1 MASAPPSD
9 EYPVATPVPLRPVG
23 DDRAHL
29 RLPEPLTRLIDRAA
43 ELTLVIALLRRAGA
57 RLVTLTGPGGVGKT
71 RLALEIIHRLRDE
84 LDGRVAFVSL
94 AAMRDPDR
102 LVADLALALDVRAGP
117 GDAPFD
123 AVVAGFGSEP
133 FVLVL
138 DNFEHLLSA
147 ASVVTDLLG
156 ACPALRVL
164 VTSRAR
170 LHLSGE
176 QDIPVL
182 PLPVPAAPAWLVPR
196 GMLPPGQTVED
207 IGATA
212 AIRLFV
218 DRATAVNPTF
228 ALTSTNAGAVAEI
241 CRRLDGLPLAMELAA
256 VRTRVLSPAA
266 LLARLEQRLHV
277 LTGGPVDQ
285 PERLRTLR
293 AAIAWSDELLG
304 EAEQTL
310 FRRLAVFV
318 GGFTLEGAEA
328 LHPDPGSV
336 PGEAP
341 GSASPSA
348 TTTLDLMTS
357 LIDHSL
363 LRRVGEVAGEPRFAM
378 LETIREY
385 AREQLHQ
392 SGEEQAVHD
401 AHAAWMVTLVER
413 ADAEIAGPNQQTWVE
428 RVEAE
433 WGNLRAAL
441 DWLMA
446 SGDTGGALHLG
457 GTINWFWSSA
467 GHFEEGRERMAELA
481 ALPGAEA
488 FPGSLAKVLYN
499 AADIADWQ
507 GDPELARASYERAL
521 PLSRALGDRPGI
533 AIGLRGLASAAL
545 DQRDHDRAA
554 ELLTEN
560 LALAHEDGNM
570 WAVAAATNMLG
581 SVAYARGD
589 YVEAVRCYEEAHA
602 RWTAIGGL
610 SHTARALVSV
620 GWAALV
626 GGDLNRAMPAYR
638 TVIGLIEG
646 IEESDGLTGECLQG
660 CAGLALRQGETT
672 CAVHLFTAAETEW
685 HRIDIRPRPAVQ
697 ASIEQMLGTAR
708 ATLGEAAF
716 DVARNTGR
724 ARTVTDAL
732 AEGRLVLAE
741 TMGSSADD
749 APERVA
755 PYGLTRREREVLR
768 LLTLGQSDR
777 EIAAALFISRPTAS
791 KHVSNILDKLSAS
804 SRAAATAIAVRD
816 GLV

>member
-9 EYPVATPVPLRPVG
+9 EVTGATPVPLRPAGTGRV
-23 DDRAHL
+23 HV

-43 ELTLVIALLRRAGA
+43 ELTLVAAMLRRADA

-71 RLALEIIHRLRDE
+71 RLALEIIHHLRDD

-117 GDAPFD
+117 GEVAFD
-123 AVVAGFGSEP
+123 AVVASFGDDP

-138 DNFEHLLSA
+138 DNYEHLLAA
-147 ASVVTDLLG
+147 ASVVTDFLG

-176 QDIPVL
+176 HDMPVL
-182 PLPVPAAPAWLVPR
+182 PLPVPDVTTWPACR
-196 GMLPPGQTVED
+196 GTPLPGSTVD
-207 IGATA
+207 DLGATA
-212 AIRLFV
+212 AVRLFV
-218 DRATAVNPTF
+218 DRAVAVNPAF
-228 ALTSTNAGAVAEI
+228 ALSPTNAGAVAEI
-241 CRRLDGLPLAMELAA
+241 CRRLDGLPLAIELAA
-256 VRTRVLSPAA
+256 ARTRVLSPAA

-304 EAEQTL
+304 EDEQTL
-310 FRRLAVFV
+310 FRDLAVFV

-328 LHPDPGSV
+328 LHLRAGHGPGDASRASV
-336 PGEAP
+336 A
-341 GSASPSA
+341 A
-348 TTTLDLMTS
+348 TLDLLTS

-363 LRRVGEVAGEPRFAM
+363 LRRVQEVAGEPRFAM

-385 AREQLHQ
+385 AREQLHA
-392 SGEEQAVHD
+392 SGEERAVRD
-401 AHAAWMVTLVER
+401 AHAAWMATLIDL
-413 ADAEIAGPNQQTWVE
+413 ADAEIAGPHQQTWVE
-428 RVEAE
+428 RIEAE

-441 DWLMA
+441 DWLVA
-446 SGDTGGALHLG
+446 TGDTGRAMHLG

-467 GHFEEGRERMAELA
+467 GHFDEGRERMAALA

-488 FPGSLAKVLYN
+488 FPASLAKVLYN

-507 GDPELARASYERAL
+507 GDPEQARASYERAL

-560 LALAHEDGNM
+560 LALAHEDGNI

-581 SVAYARGD
+581 SVAFARGD
-589 YVEAVRCYEEAHA
+589 YIEAVRCYEEAHA
-602 RWTAIGGL
+602 RWKEIGGL
-610 SHTARALVSV
+610 SHTARALVSI

-626 GGDLNRAMPAYR
+626 GGDLARATPAYR
-638 TVIGLIEG
+638 TVIDLIESTK
-646 IEESDGLTGECLQG
+646 EADSLTGECLQG
-660 CAGLALRQGETT
+660 CAGLALRQGETAR
-672 CAVHLFTAAETEW
+672 AVQLFAAAETEW
-685 HRIDIRPRPAVQ
+685 HRIGILPRPAVR
-697 ASIEQMLGTAR
+697 ASIEQMLGAAR
-708 ATLGEAAF
+708 AALGEVAF
-716 DVARNTGR
+716 DAARSAGGALTT
-724 ARTVTDAL
+724 ADAW
-732 AEGRLVLAE
+732 AEGRLVLADR
-741 TMGSSADD
+741 SAPARDDD
-749 APERVA
+749 APDRVV
-755 PYGLTRREREVLR
+755 PFGLTRREREVLR

-777 EIAAALFISRPTAS
+777 EIAVALFISRPTAS